1 MGFQLTSFLLGVATA
16 WLLPGITRVL
26 RPLAVEATAT
36 GMGMVEE
43 ARRVI
48 AEQMEAMEDIAAEAR
63 ARREDTNGAGAE
75 GTAEEGATA
84 GRGRRRT
91 LAASRR
97 RSD

>member
-1 MGFQLTSFLLGVATA
+1 MSFQLSSFLLGLAAA

-36 GMGMVEE
+36 GMGMIEE

-75 GTAEEGATA
+75 ESADDETTA
-84 GRGRRRT
+84 GRSRRRVVAAGRRR
-91 LAASRR
+91 A
-97 RSD
+97 D

>member
-1 MGFQLTSFLLGVATA
+1 MSFQLTSFLLGIAAA
-16 WLLPGITRVL
+16 WLLPGVTRVL

-63 ARREDTNGAGAE
+63 ARREDTNGAGTGEA
-75 GTAEEGATA
+75 ADEESTA
-84 GRGRRRT
+84 GRPRRRPVAAGRRR
-91 LAASRR
+91 A
-97 RSD
+97 D